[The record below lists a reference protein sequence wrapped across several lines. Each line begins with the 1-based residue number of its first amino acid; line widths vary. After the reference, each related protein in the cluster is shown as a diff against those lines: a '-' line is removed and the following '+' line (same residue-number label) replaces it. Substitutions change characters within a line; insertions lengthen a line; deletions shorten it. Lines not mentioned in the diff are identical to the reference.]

1 MPLPTQ
7 HVLGILVDNLLKRKS
22 VLKLSPR
29 TTTRW
34 AQGLNIP
41 RGGKTVIY
49 TGHMYQLIPAI
60 SALAAKMAFFENSWI
75 TKFFGLGRF
84 VNKFVN
90 LAWFMARTDS
100 QETKQYNNILR
111 NIARL
116 LQATKVDF
124 GYLYEDEM
132 YSGALVH
139 DEGVDD
145 AFKQHA
151 QRVFEVFKRNGVSSV
166 ITVDPHTTNM
176 LRSVYP
182 KYVEGYELEVKS
194 YLEVLTENNIEA
206 PHALDLDMTIHDSCV
221 YARYEDVVNEPRQ
234 LLRKAGARI
243 IEPEYA
249 GKLTHCCG
257 GPIESFF
264 PGKAQEIASKRVEQL
279 AAAGGN
285 IVAMCPICLVNL
297 KHAAKNKNIEIK
309 DISEYLAEV
318 YCGTYKAQFSLTA
331 DSSYVNNE
339 GITHGRH

>member
-1 MPLPTQ
+1 MALPTK
-7 HVLGILVDNLLKRKS
+7 HVLGILVDNLLNRKS

-29 TTTRW
+29 TITRW
-34 AQGLNIP
+34 SQGLNIP
-41 RGGKTVIY
+41 RGGETIIY

-60 SALAAKMAFFENSWI
+60 SALASKMAYFENSRI
-75 TKFFGLGRF
+75 TNFFGLGRF
-84 VNKFVN
+84 FNKFIN
-90 LAWFMARTDS
+90 LAWFMARTNA
-100 QETKQYNNILR
+100 QETKQYNEILR

-116 LQATKVDF
+116 LQAAKVDF

-132 YSGALVH
+132 YSGALIH

-151 QRVFEVFKRNGVSSV
+151 QRVYKLLKSHGVKTV

-182 KYVEGYELEVKS
+182 EYVEGYKLEVKS
-194 YLEVLTENNIEA
+194 YLEVLIDRNIEA
-206 PHALDLDMTIHDSCV
+206 IHTLDENITIHDSCV
-221 YARYEDVVNEPRQ
+221 YARYEDIVDEPRQ
-234 LLRKAGARI
+234 LLRKAGATI
-243 IEPEYA
+243 SEPEYA

-264 PGKAQEIASKRVEQL
+264 PGKAQEIATKRLEQL
-279 AAAGGN
+279 TIAGGH

-309 DISEYLAEV
+309 DISEYLVEAHCLGSQPKEV
-318 YCGTYKAQFSLTA
+318 
-331 DSSYVNNE
+331 VR
-339 GITHGRH
+339 I

>member
-1 MPLPTQ
+1 MPLPTK

-22 VLKLSPR
+22 VLKLSSR

-34 AQGLNIP
+34 ARGLNIP
-41 RGGKTVIY
+41 RGGKTILY

-75 TKFFGLGRF
+75 TNFFGLGRF
-84 VNKFVN
+84 TNKFIN

-100 QETKQYNNILR
+100 KETMQYNNILR
-111 NIARL
+111 NIALL
-116 LQATKVDF
+116 LQAAEIDF

-151 QRVFEVFKRNGVSSV
+151 QRVFEVFKRNGVKSV

-182 KYVEGYELEVKS
+182 KYVEGYNLKVKS
-194 YLEVLTENNIEA
+194 YLEVLIDSNVDASRT
-206 PHALDLDMTIHDSCV
+206 LDLDATIHDSCV
-221 YARYEDVVNEPRQ
+221 YARYEDIVNEPRQ
-234 LLRKAGARI
+234 LLSKAGATI

-264 PGKAQEIASKRVEQL
+264 PGKAQIIANKRIEQL
-279 AAAGGN
+279 AAAGGK

-297 KHAAKNKNIEIK
+297 KHAAKDKNIEVK
-309 DISEYLAEV
+309 DISEYLVDAYRCESQPV
-318 YCGTYKAQFSLTA
+318 ES
-331 DSSYVNNE
+331 V
-339 GITHGRH
+339 

>member
-1 MPLPTQ
+1 MPLPTK

-22 VLKLSPR
+22 VLKLSSH

-34 AQGLNIP
+34 ARGLNIP
-41 RGGKTVIY
+41 RGGEVVIY

-84 VNKFVN
+84 FNKFVN
-90 LAWFMARTDS
+90 LAWFMARTDP
-100 QETKQYNNILR
+100 QETKQYNRILR
-111 NIARL
+111 NIASL
-116 LQATKVDF
+116 LQTAKIDF

-151 QRVFEVFKRNGVSSV
+151 QRVYEVFKRNGVKTV

-176 LRSVYP
+176 LRCVYP
-182 KYVEGYELEVKS
+182 KYIEGYKLEVKS
-194 YLEVLTENNIEA
+194 YLEVLTEINIEV
-206 PHALDLDMTIHDSCV
+206 PKTLDLNMTIHDSCV
-221 YARYEDVVNEPRQ
+221 YARYEDIVNEPRQ
-234 LLRKAGARI
+234 LLRKAGATI

-264 PGKAQEIASKRVEQL
+264 PSKARAIASKRIEQL

-309 DISEYLAEV
+309 DISEYLAEA
-318 YCGTYKAQFSLTA
+318 YCGVSRPAESIRT
-331 DSSYVNNE
+331 
-339 GITHGRH
+339 

>member
-1 MPLPTQ
+1 MSLPTK

-60 SALAAKMAFFENSWI
+60 SALASKMAFFENSWI
-75 TKFFGLGRF
+75 TKFFGLGRLF
-84 VNKFVN
+84 NKFVD
-90 LAWFMARTDS
+90 LAWFMARTNS
-100 QETKQYNNILR
+100 QETKEYNNILR
-111 NIARL
+111 QIAHL
-116 LQATKVDF
+116 LQKANVDF

-139 DEGVDD
+139 DEGVND

-151 QRVFEVFKRNGVSSV
+151 QRVYEVFKRNGVKSV

-182 KYVEGYELEVKS
+182 KYVDGYELEVKS
-194 YLEVLTENNIEA
+194 YLEVLAEINTEA
-206 PHALDLDMTIHDSCV
+206 QLTLDQNVTIHDSCV

-234 LLRKAGARI
+234 LLRNAGATI
-243 IEPEYA
+243 IEPENA

-264 PGKAQEIASKRVEQL
+264 PGKAQVIANKRVEQL
-279 AAAGGN
+279 AATGGN

-297 KHAAKNKNIEIK
+297 KHAAKKKNIEIK
-309 DISEYLAEV
+309 DISEYLVEAHYGESQSKKKV
-318 YCGTYKAQFSLTA
+318 Q
-331 DSSYVNNE
+331 
-339 GITHGRH
+339 I

>member
-1 MPLPTQ
+1 MSLPTK

-22 VLKLSPR
+22 VLKLSSR

-34 AQGLNIP
+34 ARGLNIP
-41 RGGKTVIY
+41 RGGETILY

-75 TKFFGLGRF
+75 TNFFGMGRF
-84 VNKFVN
+84 LNKFVN
-90 LAWFMARTDS
+90 LAWFMAHTDAK
-100 QETKQYNNILR
+100 ETKHYNDILS
-111 NIARL
+111 NIAQL
-116 LQATKVDF
+116 LQAAEVDF
-124 GYLYEDEM
+124 GYLYEEEM

-151 QRVFEVFKRNGVSSV
+151 QRVFEVFKRNGVKSV

-182 KYVEGYELEVKS
+182 EYVEGYDLEVKS
-194 YLEVLTENNIEA
+194 YLEVLIDNNVEV
-206 PHALDLDMTIHDSCV
+206 PRTLDLDVTIHDSCV
-221 YARYEDVVNEPRQ
+221 YARYEDIVNEPRR
-234 LLRKAGARI
+234 LLSQAGATI
-243 IEPEYA
+243 IEPENA

-264 PGKAQEIASKRVEQL
+264 PGKAQAIASKRIEQL

-297 KHAAKNKNIEIK
+297 KHAAKDKNIDVK
-309 DISEYLAEV
+309 DISEYLVDA
-318 YCGTYKAQFSLTA
+318 YCGESQPAKNV
-331 DSSYVNNE
+331 YV
-339 GITHGRH
+339 

>member
-1 MPLPTQ
+1 MPLPTK

-22 VLKLSPR
+22 VLKLSSR
-29 TTTRW
+29 TTTMW

-41 RGGKTVIY
+41 RGGKTVLY

-60 SALAAKMAFFENSWI
+60 SALASKMAFFESSWI

-84 VNKFVN
+84 VNKFIN

-116 LQATKVDF
+116 LQVAKVDF

-151 QRVFEVFKRNGVSSV
+151 QRVFDVFKRNGVKTV

-182 KYVEGYELEVKS
+182 KYVDGYELEVKS
-194 YLEVLTENNIEA
+194 YLEVLTEISAEA
-206 PHALDLDMTIHDSCV
+206 PVALDLNMTIHDSCV

-234 LLRKAGARI
+234 LLRRAGATI

-264 PGKAQEIASKRVEQL
+264 PSKAQAIADKRVGQL

-309 DISEYLAEV
+309 DISEYLSEA
-318 YCGTYKAQFSLTA
+318 YCGESKPV
-331 DSSYVNNE
+331 DSVV
-339 GITHGRH
+339 T

>member
-1 MPLPTQ
+1 MSLPTK
-7 HVLGILVDNLLKRKS
+7 HVLGILVDNLMQRKS

-29 TTTRW
+29 TATRW
-34 AQGLNIP
+34 AQSLNIP
-41 RGGKTVIY
+41 RGGKIILY

-75 TKFFGLGRF
+75 TRFFGLGRF

-100 QETKQYNNILR
+100 GETKQYNDTLR
-111 NIARL
+111 NIALMLR
-116 LQATKVDF
+116 AAKVDF
-124 GYLYEDEM
+124 GYLYEEEM

-145 AFKQHA
+145 AFRQHA
-151 QRVFEVFKRNGVSSV
+151 QRVFEVFKRNGVKTV

-176 LRSVYP
+176 LRSIYP
-182 KYVEGYELEVKS
+182 RYVEGYDLEVKS
-194 YLEVLTENNIEA
+194 YLEVLVNSNLESRHNLELNV
-206 PHALDLDMTIHDSCV
+206 TIHDSCV
-221 YARYEDVVNEPRQ
+221 YARYENIVSEPRL
-234 LLRKAGARI
+234 LLRKAGAKI
-243 IEPEYA
+243 IEPELA

-264 PGKAQEIASKRVEQL
+264 PGKAQAIAEKRIEQL

-297 KHAAKNKNIEIK
+297 KHAAKNKNIEVK
-309 DISEYLAEV
+309 DISEYLVEA
-318 YCGTYKAQFSLTA
+318 YCGEPQP
-331 DSSYVNNE
+331 VE
-339 GITHGRH
+339 GVLM

>member
-1 MPLPTQ
+1 MPLPTEY
-7 HVLGILVDNLLKRKS
+7 VLGILVDNLLKRKS

-41 RGGKTVIY
+41 RGGETVLY

-75 TKFFGLGRF
+75 TNFFGLGRF
-84 VNKFVN
+84 VNKFIN
-90 LAWFMARTDS
+90 LAWFMARTDAG
-100 QETKQYNNILR
+100 ETKHYNDILR
-111 NIARL
+111 KIARL
-116 LQATKVDF
+116 LQAAEIDF
-124 GYLYEDEM
+124 GYLYEEEM

-151 QRVFEVFKRNGVSSV
+151 QRVYEVFKRNGVKSV

-182 KYVEGYELEVKS
+182 EYVDGYDLEVKS
-194 YLEVLTENNIEA
+194 YLEVLTENNIDA
-206 PHALDLDMTIHDSCV
+206 SCTLDRNMTIHDSCV
-221 YARYEDVVNEPRQ
+221 YARYEDIVSEPRF
-234 LLRKAGARI
+234 LLSKAGAKI
-243 IEPEYA
+243 IEPELA

-264 PGKAQEIASKRVEQL
+264 PGKAQAIAEKRMEQL

-297 KHAAKNKNIEIK
+297 KHAAKDKNIEVK
-309 DISEYLAEV
+309 DISEYLVEA
-318 YCGTYKAQFSLTA
+318 YCGEPQS
-331 DSSYVNNE
+331 VE
-339 GITHGRH
+339 GVLM

>member
-1 MPLPTQ
+1 MPLPTK

-22 VLKLSPR
+22 VLRLSR
-29 TTTRW
+29 HQATAWT
-34 AQGLNIP
+34 ADMNIP
-41 RGGKTVIY
+41 RGGETVLY

-60 SALAAKMAFFENSWI
+60 SALAAKMAYFENSPI
-75 TKFFGLGRF
+75 TRFFGLGRF

-90 LAWFMARTDS
+90 LAWFMARTDPS
-100 QETKQYNNILR
+100 ETRQYNDILR
-111 NIARL
+111 GIARL
-116 LQATKVDF
+116 LQAANVDF

-145 AFKQHA
+145 AFAGHA
-151 QRVFEVFKRNGVSSV
+151 RRVYEMFRKRRVRNV

-182 KYVEGYELEVKS
+182 KYIEDFRLNVRS
-194 YLEVLTENNIEA
+194 YLEVLHDSNNGA
-206 PHALDLDMTIHDSCV
+206 SRMLDRHITIHDSCV

-234 LLRKAGARI
+234 LLDRAGVEI

-264 PGKAQEIASKRVEQL
+264 PAKARSIADKRIQQL
-279 AAAGGN
+279 AATGGS
-285 IVAMCPICLVNL
+285 IAAMCPICLVNL
-297 KHAAKNKNIEIK
+297 KHAAKDQGLEIR
-309 DISEYLAEV
+309 DISEYLVEA
-318 YCGTYKAQFSLTA
+318 YCGQPQSVASETT
-331 DSSYVNNE
+331 
-339 GITHGRH
+339 

>member
-1 MPLPTQ
+1 MPLPTK

-22 VLKLSPR
+22 VLKLSSR
-29 TTTRW
+29 TTTIW

-41 RGGKTVIY
+41 RGGKTVLY

-60 SALAAKMAFFENSWI
+60 SALASKMAFFENSWI

-84 VNKFVN
+84 VNKFIN
-90 LAWFMARTDS
+90 LAWFMAQTDS
-100 QETKQYNNILR
+100 HETKQYNDILR

-116 LQATKVDF
+116 LQAAKIDF
-124 GYLYEDEM
+124 GYLYEEEM

-151 QRVFEVFKRNGVSSV
+151 QRVFEVFKRNGVKTV

-182 KYVEGYELEVKS
+182 KYVDGYELEVKS
-194 YLEVLTENNIEA
+194 YLEVLTEINAVA
-206 PHALDLDMTIHDSCV
+206 PLALDLNITIHDSCV

-234 LLRKAGARI
+234 LLRNAGATI

-264 PGKAQEIASKRVEQL
+264 PGKAQAIAKKRIEQL
-279 AAAGGN
+279 TATGGN

-297 KHAAKNKNIEIK
+297 KHAARNMNIDIK
-309 DISEYLAEV
+309 DISEYLTEA
-318 YCGTYKAQFSLTA
+318 YCKESQQKKS
-331 DSSYVNNE
+331 V
-339 GITHGRH
+339 RV